1 MNRRKFI
8 RTSSLATAS
17 IGYAPLLW
25 GNSHRWKGANDR
37 INVAVIGIRG
47 MGQNHIQEYS
57 GLKNVRVAAICD
69 VDMNLLEPRIKG
81 LFTDK
86 DLPRPKTYQ
95 DLRKLYEDK
104 DIDAVSVVIPNHW
117 HALASVWAIQA
128 GKHVSVEKPCCHNFY
143 EGQKLVEAAK
153 KYNVIVQDGAEQRSN
168 PCAQGAVEFMRQ
180 GKLGEVYM
188 GKGVCY
194 KWRAPIGSYPDG
206 PMRPDEKF
214 SLTEEST
221 NYEPPYTKEYLSKV
235 DYDLWLGPA
244 PIRPFNRNRFHYN
257 WHWHWDYGN
266 GDMGNQ
272 GVHEMDIARWGLGV
286 RLPTKIST
294 VGGHM
299 MFDDAQQTPNVL
311 MAMFEFPNQKG
322 GGEKK
327 KILQFEVRPW
337 MTNPEGNHLGASES
351 HRNSYMTSSE
361 NVVGN
366 IFYGS
371 EGYMLKDVDHWKTY
385 MGKKREPGESGNGIG
400 NHYQNFADAIRAN
413 NPGLL
418 TAPIEEGFYSC
429 ALIHLANISYRLG
442 RTIHFDPDSQTII
455 NDDEATRML
464 SREYRVPYSIPGN
477 L

>member
-8 RTSSLATAS
+8 KASSIATAS
-17 IGYAPLLW
+17 ITSAPMLW
-25 GNSHRWKGANDR
+25 GNSHKWKGANDR

-47 MGQNHIQEYS
+47 MGQTHIREYS
-57 GLKNVRVAAICD
+57 QLKNVQVAAICD
-69 VDMNLLEPRIKG
+69 VDKNLFEPRIKG
-81 LFTDK
+81 LFTSHQ
-86 DLPRPKTYQ
+86 LPRPKTYQ

-117 HALASVWAIQA
+117 HALASIWAIQS

-153 KYNVIVQDGAEQRSN
+153 KYKVVVQDGAEQRSN
-168 PCAQGAVEFMRQ
+168 PSAQSAVDFLRK

-188 GKGVCY
+188 AKGVCY
-194 KWRAPIGSYPDG
+194 KWRDSIGSYPDG
-206 PMRPDEKF
+206 PMRADEAF
-214 SLTEEST
+214 AITRDGT
-221 NYEPPYTKEYLSKV
+221 RFGPPFTKEYLSGV

-244 PIRPFNRNRFHYN
+244 PSRPFNRNRFHYN

-272 GVHEMDIARWGLGV
+272 GVHEMDVARWGLGV
-286 RLPTKIST
+286 KLPMKISAI
-294 VGGHM
+294 GGHM

-311 MAMFEFPNQKG
+311 MALFEFSSADG
-322 GGEKK
+322 GGDKK

-337 MTNPEGNHLGASES
+337 MTNPEGDHLGASEAQQ
-351 HRNSYMTSSE
+351 NNYMTSSE

-371 EGYMLKDVDHWKTY
+371 EGYMLKDVNRWRTF
-385 MGKKREPGESGNGIG
+385 MGKQREPGESGEGIG
-400 NHYQNFADAIRAN
+400 NHYQNFVDAIRAN
-413 NPGLL
+413 DAGLL
-418 TAPIEEGFYSC
+418 TSPIEEGFYSC

-442 RTIHFDPDSQTII
+442 RTIHFDPEKQTII
-455 NDDEATRML
+455 NDKEATAL
-464 SREYRVPYSIPGN
+464 LTREYREPYSIPKQV
-477 L
+477 